1 MSKKGHL
8 PIRMCM
14 GCRKRRKKE
23 EMVRFVQ
30 HSDGVVLISEKKDL
44 NGRGFYLC
52 PDLICFKMAQKKHR
66 MDRFL
71 GTDGLL
77 VPFDTK
83 LFLTDGRF
91 CRMGGER

>member
-1 MSKKGHL
+1 
-8 PIRMCM
+8 
-14 GCRKRRKKE
+14 
-23 EMVRFVQ
+23 MVRFVQ